1 MRVTKAEV
9 IKTAS
14 DMADRNG
21 LHNVSLKAIAENL
34 GIRTPSLYNHIG
46 SLDELLR
53 EIAHSG
59 MRTMNEK
66 MIRAVIGKTG
76 DSALKLVAVEYLNY
90 MIEHPGVYGKETIVG
105 FNFDIDLSEWEHTVI
120 AEKDRFFIGIKMSD
134 NKYHS
139 FHGINRNGNVG
150 TLLYVH
156 GNDNAQFCGNES
168 CYTIADLTENF
179 IKGNLSFDDSL
190 EIVKKKKIT
199 YAPDTT
205 MQAMF
210 SDRTGR
216 VLIIEPGIGY
226 RLEKEKYSLITN
238 YSILKP
244 ELTNPYVLSGDN
256 RYEKAKDLLQGYGE
270 NFSISN
276 AFDVL
281 RSVRQEGLWA
291 TRVSF
296 VYSVAKNKV
305 YYVLNNDFKNI
316 AEYQF

>member
-1 MRVTKAEV
+1 M
-9 IKTAS
+9 
-14 DMADRNG
+14 
-21 LHNVSLKAIAENL
+21 
-34 GIRTPSLYNHIG
+34 
-46 SLDELLR
+46 
-53 EIAHSG
+53 
-59 MRTMNEK
+59 
-66 MIRAVIGKTG
+66 
-76 DSALKLVAVEYLNY
+76 
-90 MIEHPGVYGKETIVG
+90 
-105 FNFDIDLSEWEHTVI
+105 
-120 AEKDRFFIGIKMSD
+120 
-134 NKYHS
+134 
-139 FHGINRNGNVG
+139 
-150 TLLYVH
+150 
-156 GNDNAQFCGNES
+156 
-168 CYTIADLTENF
+168 
-179 IKGNLSFDDSL
+179 
-190 EIVKKKKIT
+190 KKKKIT

-296 VYSVAKNKV
+296 VYSVTKNKV

>member
-1 MRVTKAEV
+1 MKGTTNMCTRFV
-9 IKTAS
+9 
-14 DMADRNG
+14 
-21 LHNVSLKAIAENL
+21 
-34 GIRTPSLYNHIG
+34 YN
-46 SLDELLR
+46 
-53 EIAHSG
+53 
-59 MRTMNEK
+59 
-66 MIRAVIGKTG
+66 
-76 DSALKLVAVEYLNY
+76 
-90 MIEHPGVYGKETIVG
+90 GKETIVG

-120 AEKDRFFIGIKMSD
+120 AEKDRFFLGIKMSD

-205 MQAMF
+205 MQ
-210 SDRTGR
+210 
-216 VLIIEPGIGY
+216 
-226 RLEKEKYSLITN
+226 
-238 YSILKP
+238 
-244 ELTNPYVLSGDN
+244 TNPYVLSGDN

-296 VYSVAKNKV
+296 VYSVTKNKV